1 MNLHLSPDEIPYL
14 PRGVRVTEDRVRG
27 GKVLLA
33 PEKAVAL
40 DPIGD
45 AILSRI
51 DGQTSFGALID
62 DLVDTYQAPREQIS
76 DDVQTFLSGLRSRM
90 FLAVKPQ

>member
-1 MNLHLSPDEIPYL
+1 MSLQISPNEVPFL
-14 PRGVRVTEDRVRG
+14 PRGVRVTEDSVRG
-27 GKVLLA
+27 GMVLLA

-40 DPIGD
+40 DPIGE

-62 DLVDTYQAPREQIS
+62 DLVATYQAPREQITE
-76 DDVQTFLSGLRSRM
+76 DVQTFLSGLRGRM
-90 FLAVKPQ
+90 FLAVKPK